1 MIEGNKW
8 DAVRASVDEA
18 KMMLRAVDSQVETMA
33 ELLCGRL
40 RLLKSFRGVD
50 ALRTLKRELRD
61 FNGTTGKWRGDRDG

>member
-18 KMMLRAVDSQVETMA
+18 KAMMRAVDSQAGTMA

-50 ALRTLKRELRD
+50 TLRALKRELQD
-61 FNGTTGKWRGDRDG
+61 FNGTTGKWRGGRDD